1 MMRIRESRQISMKN
15 SFRRNESGNAWK
27 EAKRA
32 SDFSIFA
39 PHLQKIIEMT
49 KKMAGYTN
57 PGEEVYDVLLNQF
70 EEGMD
75 SATIEKAF

>member
-1 MMRIRESRQISMKN
+1 
-15 SFRRNESGNAWK
+15 
-27 EAKRA
+27 
-32 SDFSIFA
+32 
-39 PHLQKIIEMT
+39 MT

-75 SATIEKAF
+75 SATIEKLLMT